1 MPSKPL
7 DRATIREIIDLLT
20 PFCGT
25 PAQRRALFTTALG
38 FHPVLNGLN
47 YEDDA
52 MTFIPNAI
60 AQLHA
65 YGEFEDGKTALWLV
79 LEEVRGRVGRDRQR
93 RIDALE
99 TAVNGGVQAQPT
111 PQVVTPSVPPTANH
125 ERQIAMLL
133 KQLEAAEAKQAW
145 DIVIDLG
152 EKILALDE
160 WHEPTRDKTAN
171 AYYRRGS
178 SYTYKIDHDRAIADL
193 TRAIELNRFVP
204 VYYLERGK
212 ANSWK
217 GDYDRAIED
226 ETRAIQLDPDKADYY
241 KSRGASYY
249 NKGEYDR
256 AIADHTRAIQ
266 LDPDKA
272 AYYRERGLSYYAK
285 EDYDRAIED
294 KTRAIQLDPNN
305 AAYYRER
312 GLSYYAKE
320 DYDRAIEDKTRA
332 LQLDPNNADYYKSR
346 GVSYYKK
353 GDYDCAIEDKTRA
366 IQLDP
371 NNAAYYRERGVS
383 YHAKGDRDAARRDYQ
398 RAVDMGDVLTK
409 ILLDN
414 L

>member
-25 PAQRRALFTTALG
+25 PSQRRALFTTALG
-38 FHPVLNGLN
+38 FHSVLNGLN
-47 YEDDA
+47 YDDDA
-52 MTFIPNAI
+52 LTFIPNAI

-65 YGEFEDGKTALWLV
+65 FGEFEDGKTALWLV
-79 LEEVRGRVGRDRQR
+79 LEEVHGRVGLDRQR

-99 TAVNGGVQAQPT
+99 AAVNGGVQAQPT

-133 KQLEAAEAKQAW
+133 KQLEAAEKKKAW
-145 DIVIDLG
+145 DIVIELG

-160 WHEPTRDKTAN
+160 WHEIAREKAAT
-171 AYYRRGS
+171 AYYQRGIANE
-178 SYTYKIDHDRAIADL
+178 KVRNNPDDAIADL
-193 TRAIELNRFVP
+193 SHAISLNPLNAEYYMQRSRAN
-204 VYYLERGK
+204 YWKQDYERDV
-212 ANSWK
+212 ADN
-217 GDYDRAIED
+217 
-226 ETRAIQLDPDKADYY
+226 TRAIQLDP
-241 KSRGASYY
+241 
-249 NKGEYDR
+249 NN
-256 AIADHTRAIQ
+256 
-266 LDPDKA
+266 A
-272 AYYRERGLSYYAK
+272 AYYRERGVSYHEK

-312 GLSYYAKE
+312 GVSYYAKE

-332 LQLDPNNADYYKSR
+332 IQLDPNNADYYKSR
-346 GVSYYKK
+346 GVSYHAK
-353 GDYDCAIEDKTRA
+353 GDYDRAIEDETRA

-371 NNAAYYRERGVS
+371 NNADYYRSRGGC
-383 YHAKGDRDAARRDYQ
+383 YKAKGDRDAARRDYQ
-398 RAVDMGDVLTK
+398 RAADMGDVLAK